1 MNDTGSFLRRVSEL
15 NDAPV
20 RSGSYVLYWMQ
31 QSQRAT
37 CNHALEYA
45 VRLADE
51 RNLPVLVVFG
61 LTADY
66 PEACARHY
74 RFMLEGL
81 QETRDALRERGI
93 AFVLRIAHPP
103 EAALELGRKA
113 AAIVCDRGY
122 LAHLRQWR
130 YAVAREAKCRVVEV
144 ESDLVVPV
152 EEASSKQEYA
162 ARTIRSKLHRR
173 LGEFL
178 VPLEATGPRCAFAAD
193 GPRGASLDD
202 LDELMKVL
210 SPAAEP
216 AAVSRFFTG
225 GYRRAR
231 ARLERFAAVSLP
243 EYESS
248 RSEPGLDVGSGLSPY
263 LHFGQISSLEIA
275 LSVGGAKFVE
285 GLASGG
291 AKMSYA
297 RGSVGMRTSSDAPA
311 SARDAFLEELLVRR
325 ELAHN
330 YVWYARG
337 YDRYEALPQW
347 ARSSL
352 EEHAADPREY
362 RYSDEQLFAA
372 GTHDRHWNNAM
383 RQMRE
388 TGFMHNYMRMYW
400 GKKILEWTDDP
411 EQAYSRTLRLNNR
424 WFLDGRDA
432 NSYANVG
439 WVYGLH
445 DRPWTER
452 AIFGKVRYMNAAGL
466 ERKFAMDRYQEKVD
480 RLCAQAREAGRNGS

>member
-1 MNDTGSFLRRVSEL
+1 MSQSDRFSRRVPVL
-15 NDAPV
+15 NDAPE
-20 RSGSYVLYWMQ
+20 RSGAYVLYWMQ
-31 QSQRAT
+31 QSQRAV

-45 VRLADE
+45 VWLADGKH
-51 RNLPVLVVFG
+51 LPVVVGFG
-61 LTADY
+61 LTAGY

-81 QETRDALRERGI
+81 RETGEALDGRGI
-93 AFVLRIAHPP
+93 PFVVRIGRPP
-103 EAALELGRKA
+103 DVALELGKDA

-130 YAVAREAKCRVVEV
+130 YEVAREAACRVVEV

-178 VPLEATGPRCAFAAD
+178 VPLDERPPRRSARAGMLAGESLD
-193 GPRGASLDD
+193 GLDD
-202 LDELMKVL
+202 LVKKLA
-210 SPAAEP
+210 PAAEP
-216 AAVSRFFTG
+216 ASVSRFFTG

-231 ARLERFAAVSLP
+231 ERLDRFIAESLP
-243 EYESS
+243 EYE
-248 RSEPGLDVGSGLSPY
+248 RARNEPGLDVGTGLSPY
-263 LHFGQISSLEIA
+263 LHFGQISSLEVA
-275 LSVGGAKFVE
+275 LPVGGAAFVE
-285 GLASGG
+285 GLEAGSG
-291 AKMSYA
+291 KMSHT
-297 RGSVGMRTSSDAPA
+297 RGSVGVRTASDVQA
-311 SARDAFLEELLVRR
+311 SARDALLEELLVRR

-330 YVWYARG
+330 FVWYARG
-337 YDRYEALPQW
+337 YDRYDALPQW
-347 ARSSL
+347 ARTTL
-352 EEHAADPREY
+352 REHVDDRREH
-362 RYSDEQLFAA
+362 RYTDEQLVAA
-372 GTHDRHWNNAM
+372 QTHDRHWNNAM
-383 RQMRE
+383 REMRE

-411 EQAYSRTLRLNNR
+411 EEAFARTLRLNNR

-439 WVYGLH
+439 WLFGLH

-452 AIFGKVRYMNAAGL
+452 SVFGKVRYMNAAGL
-466 ERKFAMDRYQEKVD
+466 ERKFDMDRYQEKVD
-480 RLCAQAREAGRNGS
+480 RLCAEARGAGPS